1 MKKIIF
7 LIPLLILLCFPMN
20 VYAQDNDE
28 NFTETDEYRE
38 IVDEISDA
46 VSSGAGDEVN
56 SILEEE
62 NISVENSES
71 ISDISIWSIIEK
83 ITGLFTESLKQPLS
97 MLGKIIA
104 ICVLCSL
111 AQSMM
116 PVNVGMLKVFR
127 TISVLSSVTVI
138 YDSIYSGFQMI
149 TDSLDR
155 MSEFMLAYIPVFSSV
170 SAAGGSVTSGGSYY
184 ALTLVLCEI
193 IAAVSNKILMPFL
206 SIVLAVSLVAA
217 INPELSFCGAAS
229 SIKKCVQW
237 ILGGLMTIFTGLLT
251 IQSITGSAADSL
263 AARTVKFTASSF
275 IPIIGG
281 AVSEAYSTVY
291 GSLGVIRSGTG
302 TIGIII
308 ICIIVLKPILIIL
321 SVKFV
326 ITLGKIIN
334 EMFGQREIAEFLNST
349 NAVLSMG
356 LSVLIAFSVIFI
368 ISTAVLMMTAMNVAG

>member
-7 LIPLLILLCFPMN
+7 LIPLLILLCFPMT
-20 VYAQDNDE
+20 VHAQDNDE

-71 ISDISIWSIIEK
+71 ISDISIWNIIEK
-83 ITGLFTESLKQPLS
+83 IIGLFTESLKQPLS

-116 PVNVGMLKVFR
+116 PVNAGMLKVFR

-170 SAAGGSVTSGGSYY
+170 SAAGGSVASGGSYY

>member
-20 VYAQDNDE
+20 AYAQDNDE

-71 ISDISIWSIIEK
+71 ISDISIWNIIEE
-83 ITGLFTESLKQPLS
+83 IIGLFTESLKQPLS

-116 PVNVGMLKVFR
+116 PVNAGMLKVFR

-170 SAAGGSVTSGGSYY
+170 SAAGGSVASGGSYY

>member
-1 MKKIIF
+1 MT
-7 LIPLLILLCFPMN
+7 
-20 VYAQDNDE
+20 VHAQDNDE

-71 ISDISIWSIIEK
+71 ISDISIWNIIEK
-83 ITGLFTESLKQPLS
+83 IIGLFTESLKQPLS

-116 PVNVGMLKVFR
+116 PVNAGMLKVFR

-170 SAAGGSVTSGGSYY
+170 SAAGGSVASGGSYY

>member
-20 VYAQDNDE
+20 AYAQDNDE

-71 ISDISIWSIIEK
+71 ISDISIWNIIEK
-83 ITGLFTESLKQPLS
+83 IIGLFTESLKQPLS

-116 PVNVGMLKVFR
+116 PVNAGMLKVFR

-170 SAAGGSVTSGGSYY
+170 SAAGGSVASGGSYY